1 MNSARG
7 LASDI
12 RESRQTAVQ
21 VLEDF
26 LKNIDDREDDV
37 HAFNL
42 VDRENAFEAAAKID
56 ETLASGRDAGPLLS
70 LIHI

>member
-12 RESRQTAVQ
+12 RESRKTAVQ

-42 VDRENAFEAAAKID
+42 VDRENALEAAAKID
-56 ETLASGRDAGPLLS
+56 ETLS

>member
-1 MNSARG
+1 MNSARE

-12 RESRQTAVQ
+12 RESRKSAMD
-21 VLEDF
+21 VLDDF
-26 LKNIDDREDDV
+26 LQTIDAKERDV

-42 VDRENAFEAAAKID
+42 VDRETAIE
-56 ETLASGRDAGPLLS
+56 LS